1 MFVWLQNLFNIQDSD
16 RKRDVFESQIRKR
29 FTDWRSEL
37 RCKYITG
44 TYKQGSK
51 KKGAKDDEGGQKYD
65 ERPPYVIYPHITKE
79 DWEEFVKQNSHPTVL
94 VSVYIVVVFPSFDMY
109 VFIYEMYLHMV
120 L

>member
-51 KKGAKDDEGGQKYD
+51 KKGAKDDDEGGQK
-65 ERPPYVIYPHITKE
+65 EGPLEPPYVIYPQITKE

-94 VSVYIVVVFPSFDMY
+94 VSV
-109 VFIYEMYLHMV
+109 
-120 L
+120 